1 MTYKTDPNDYAYCTK
16 PETVIE
22 ISDRLS
28 RQVGTETVKA
38 VLGAFIMTEEGK
50 SLVADAE
57 IGRMFLK
64 VAGRN
69 RKEIQDTIEFWGMNR
84 PDDSAIDAARAGH
97 E

>member
-1 MTYKTDPNDYAYCTK
+1 MK
-16 PETVIE
+16 PETVE
-22 ISDRLS
+22 EMFRHEQEQKRFPAMS
-28 RQVGTETVKA
+28 RNHVIQFLAALTATDEYKA
-38 VLGAFIMTEEGK
+38 
-50 SLVADAE
+50 LVADAE

-84 PDDSAIDAARAGH
+84 PDDSAIDAARASR

>member
-1 MTYKTDPNDYAYCTK
+1 MK
-16 PETVIE
+16 PETVE
-22 ISDRLS
+22 AVARAMAAKCGAPAEKWANWVPYAEDALAALTSTD
-28 RQVGTETVKA
+28 EYKA
-38 VLGAFIMTEEGK
+38 LA
-50 SLVADAE
+50 ADAE

-84 PDDSAIDAARAGH
+84 PDDSAIDAARASR